1 MSIPIALPTSRVP
14 KSNALQDSITAII
27 FLTPERS
34 CELLEL
40 MQDIRTKAQHSS
52 RTFKISSFEPA
63 ALYVPSRTLIKQ
75 PAPGDFLVLDDDFVV
90 TQISPVKV
98 VHADVLPSVVAWEA
112 YDEQERFKLTTV
124 ELSGEVL
131 KAIARGFPLPPNS
144 TNQAIRN
151 ASARPMIFNLI
162 KDWPFVH

>member
-1 MSIPIALPTSRVP
+1 MSIPIALPTSRIP
-14 KSNALQDSITAII
+14 RSNAFQDSITAII

-40 MQDIRTKAQHSS
+40 MYDIKSKALHSS

-63 ALYVPSRTLIKQ
+63 ALYVPSRTLVKQ

-90 TQISPVKV
+90 TDIADVKV
-98 VHADVLPSVVAWEA
+98 IHADVLPSAVSWEA
-112 YDEQERFKLTTV
+112 YDALERFKLTTAD
-124 ELSGEVL
+124 LSGEVL

-151 ASARPMIFNLI
+151 ASTRPGIFNLI

>member
-1 MSIPIALPTSRVP
+1 MSIPIALPTTRLPRS
-14 KSNALQDSITAII
+14 AIHDSITAII
-27 FLTPERS
+27 FLTAERS

-40 MQDIRTKAQHSS
+40 MQDIRAKAQYSS
-52 RTFKISSFEPA
+52 RTFKISSFEPSG
-63 ALYVPSRTLIKQ
+63 LYVPSRTLVKQ

-90 TQISPVKV
+90 TDIASVKV
-98 VHADVLPSVVAWEA
+98 IHADVLPSVVTWEA
-112 YDEQERFKLTTV
+112 YDEQERFKLTTA

-144 TNQAIRN
+144 TNQAIRS
-151 ASARPMIFNLI
+151 ASTRPTIFNLI